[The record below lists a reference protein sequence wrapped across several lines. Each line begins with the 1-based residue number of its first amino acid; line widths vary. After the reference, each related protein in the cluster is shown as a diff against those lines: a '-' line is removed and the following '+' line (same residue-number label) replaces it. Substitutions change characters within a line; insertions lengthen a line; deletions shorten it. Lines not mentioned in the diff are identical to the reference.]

1 MLTSRFDKVFVNFIG
16 HQLTIV
22 NDNNYSAYKPF
33 VSEKLGVCLKT
44 WSHQYVEET
53 TKNYL
58 MALNFGIYF
67 DASDIWK
74 RLCAIFL
81 RSLSLWR

>member
-16 HQLTIV
+16 LQLTIV

-33 VSEKLGVCLKT
+33 ASEKLGVCLKT

-67 DASDIWK
+67 DASDI
-74 RLCAIFL
+74 
-81 RSLSLWR
+81 